1 MLRSRSL
8 VLALATAAATF
19 GIVTAG
25 APPATALREDIAP
38 PRIDPVPVVNPK
50 RLSSTP
56 FGAATKTE
64 KIPDP
69 GGSAGIAVP
78 TALVPSAPATTTCLT
93 KEYLAS
99 GFVLFRDVCTNE
111 MAMHSYTVAPRVVRV
126 MTRACLS
133 KETLPNGVVLFR
145 DICSEEWAMSPAEE
159 QG

>member
-1 MLRSRSL
+1 MLRSRSF
-8 VLALATAAATF
+8 VLAMATVATAF

-25 APPATALREDIAP
+25 APPAAALREDIAP
-38 PRIDPVPVVNPK
+38 PKVDPVPVINPK

-56 FGAATKTE
+56 FGAAKTE

-69 GGSAGIAVP
+69 VGSVAIAVP
-78 TALVPSAPATTTCLT
+78 TAVVPKAPATTTCLM

-111 MAMHSYTVAPRVVRV
+111 MAMHSYTMAPRVVRV
-126 MTRACLS
+126 ATRACLT
-133 KETLPNGVVLFR
+133 KETLPNGVVLFK
-145 DICSEEWAMSPAEE
+145 DICSEEWAMSPSEE